1 TLTKK
6 LKHVNG
12 IENVSPAIAN
22 KTSKVF
28 MLSVTPSS
36 GPDDPKTSHLVKVL
50 RGDLKKI
57 ANQNG
62 LNLLLTGSTAVNIDI
77 SNKLQDALPTFAMLI
92 VGFAFVLLMLVFRS
106 ILVPLKAV
114 LGFLL
119 SLGATLGF
127 VVFVIQDGHFIDL
140 FGFPTA
146 SPVLS
151 FLPVIVI
158 GILFGLA
165 MDYEVFLVSRMREEF
180 TRTSNAKQAILTGIK
195 ESGGVVT
202 AAGLIMMAV
211 FIGFMMAP
219 DPIIKSMGFALT
231 FGVLFD
237 AFIVRMTIVPAIM
250 TLLGDK
256 AWYLPKWLDH
266 ILPNIDIEGQGI
278 SNEGRM
284 SQKQLVNK

>member
-1 TLTKK
+1 M
-6 LKHVNG
+6 
-12 IENVSPAIAN
+12 I
-22 KTSKVF
+22 
-28 MLSVTPSS
+28 
-36 GPDDPKTSHLVKVL
+36 
-50 RGDLKKI
+50 
-57 ANQNG
+57 
-62 LNLLLTGSTAVNIDI
+62 
-77 SNKLQDALPTFAMLI
+77 
-92 VGFAFVLLMLVFRS
+92 
-106 ILVPLKAV
+106 
-114 LGFLL
+114 
-119 SLGATLGF
+119 
-127 VVFVIQDGHFIDL
+127 FVIQDGHFIDL

-146 SPVLS
+146 SPVLN
-151 FLPVIVI
+151 FLRIFII